1 MTPAWIVRLWG
12 ESGKRLLF
20 GDVVVLTFFS
30 ALAVALVAGVS
41 GARIGARS
49 VGAEVEV
56 EGRKVLTV
64 PLGETGV
71 REVTGP
77 LGVTRIEFLDG
88 QVRIISSPCPLKICQ
103 RAGWIGAAGEM
114 IVCLP
119 NEVVVRL
126 PGGPARDLDAVSR

>member
-12 ESGKRLLF
+12 EGGKRLFF
-20 GDVVVLTFFS
+20 GDVVVLTFFL
-30 ALAVALVAGVS
+30 ALAVALVAGIS
-41 GARIGARS
+41 GARLGAKS
-49 VGAEVEV
+49 VEVEV
-56 EGRKVLTV
+56 GGRKVLTV

-77 LGVTRIEFLDG
+77 LGTTRIEFRG
-88 QVRIISSPCPLKICQ
+88 GEVRIISSPCPLKICQ

-114 IVCLP
+114 LVCLP

-126 PGGPARDLDAVSR
+126 PDGPAGDLDAVSR